1 MGGGGR
7 GGRYMC
13 GPPRP
18 PPPPPPPPLHHPG
31 RARGVC
37 PPAFGDDDTNLHRR
51 KNPPIVLCISNR
63 DVRESIDATSGR
75 DQSNGRRGRPYTT
88 AFASTASSMK
98 ASAAATS
105 REQVP
110 PAPGAQGPH

>member
-1 MGGGGR
+1 MGGAGRRGGGG
-7 GGRYMC
+7 GDVGA
-13 GPPRP
+13 P
-18 PPPPPPPPLHHPG
+18 PPPPPPFPLHHPG
-31 RARGVC
+31 RARGGC
-37 PPAFGDDDTNLHRR
+37 PPAFGDDNTHLHRR

-75 DQSNGRRGRPYTT
+75 DQSNGIRGRPYTT

-105 REQVP
+105 REP
-110 PAPGAQGPH
+110 RSPH